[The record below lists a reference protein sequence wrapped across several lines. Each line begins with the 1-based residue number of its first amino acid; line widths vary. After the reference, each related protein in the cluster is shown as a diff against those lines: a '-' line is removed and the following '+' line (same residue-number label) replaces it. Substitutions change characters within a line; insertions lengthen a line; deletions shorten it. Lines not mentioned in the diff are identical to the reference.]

1 MKNQLFGGSLA
12 VKGVKN
18 QLFGGS
24 LGGGNDNN
32 TKPSFTCTL
41 RAHTTHTNTQ
51 KDRQR
56 ERERMNVNIVG
67 L

>member
-1 MKNQLFGGSLA
+1 M
-12 VKGVKN
+12 KN

-51 KDRQR
+51 KDRER